1 MAVSVQSSTWH
12 SVIDITEVAQR
23 KGMDPLLWALHLSSS
38 LSSAGVALPSVEL
51 ADVLVSY
58 ICWDNNVPILWKFL
72 EKALMLNIVPPML
85 LLAQLSTRFVCF
97 CVLFCCLFKMVVFFF
112 FFGFLW
118 VEMGYSFVGIRES
131 WWICLNIIVFWMF
144 IVCDDS

>member
-112 FFGFLW
+112 FFFFFLGFCELKWGILLW
-118 VEMGYSFVGIRES
+118 VLEKVGEFV
-131 WWICLNIIVFWMF
+131 
-144 IVCDDS
+144 

>member
-1 MAVSVQSSTWH
+1 MAVSVQSSTWD

-97 CVLFCCLFKMVVFFF
+97 CALFCCLFKMVFFF
-112 FFGFLW
+112 WGGFCELKWGILLW
-118 VEMGYSFVGIRES
+118 VLEKVGEFV
-131 WWICLNIIVFWMF
+131 
-144 IVCDDS
+144 

>member
-72 EKALMLNIVPPML
+72 EKALMLNIVPPLL
-85 LLAQLSTRFVCF
+85 LLAQLSTRLVGLFVSVLCF
-97 CVLFCCLFKMVVFFF
+97 AACLKWSF
-112 FFGFLW
+112 FFGGFFW

-131 WWICLNIIVFWMF
+131 WWICLNIIVFF
-144 IVCDDS
+144 LFLNV